1 MSFGRDV
8 MLGGAAVGAG
18 SVAGLVVGIGI
29 MMVPRSAIRAPAEVA
44 APVAAK
50 EERPVMVAAEAPPEV
65 EEQVI
70 EPQPADP
77 PKPAIVNNPGAVM
90 GPAGGGPRGGA
101 TGVYVP
107 GAGEFGDRWGKK

>member
-8 MLGGAAVGAG
+8 MLAGAAVGAG
-18 SVAGLVVGIGI
+18 AVGGLVVGVGI
-29 MMVPRSAIRAPAEVA
+29 LMVPWSFIRAPAAVA

-50 EERPVMVAAEAPPEV
+50 EERPVMVAAVVPPEV
-65 EEQVI
+65 EEEVV
-70 EPQPADP
+70 EPQPDDLP
-77 PKPAIVNNPGAVM
+77 EPAIVNNPAAAV

-101 TGVYVP
+101 TGVYVQ

>member
-18 SVAGLVVGIGI
+18 AVAGLVVGIGI
-29 MMVPRSAIRAPAEVA
+29 MMVPRSAIRAPSPVA

-90 GPAGGGPRGGA
+90 GRVGGGARGGPAG
-101 TGVYVP
+101 VYIH
-107 GAGEFGDRWGKK
+107 GTGEFGKRSRKK